1 MMTATTAEPVQLPT
15 RSGLVIDVRTVRP
28 DDEALLKDFFD
39 HVSNEDRRFRFFTA
53 SPHLQPHQAAALI
66 DVDHRQTESYL
77 AFTAE
82 GGQLVGSAM
91 LACDDAMETA
101 EVAISI
107 RADRKGQ
114 GVGWSLLHYLTAEA
128 KARGVQRLQ
137 SIESRENHL
146 AIELER
152 EMGFV
157 AREVEGDPSVVLL
170 EVQF

>member
-1 MMTATTAEPVQLPT
+1 MTATTAEPVQLAT

-28 DDEALLKDFFD
+28 DDEMLLTAFFD

-53 SPHLQPHQAAALI
+53 SPHLQPHQAATLI
-66 DVDHRQTESYL
+66 TVDHRQTESYL
-77 AFTAE
+77 AFTAQGE
-82 GGQLVGSAM
+82 LVASAM
-91 LACDDAMETA
+91 LACDDALETA

-114 GVGWSLLHYLTAEA
+114 GIGWSLLHYLTGEA
-128 KARGVQRLQ
+128 KARGVKRLQ

-157 AREVEGDPSVVLL
+157 ARPVDGDPSVVLL
-170 EVQF
+170 EVCF

>member
-15 RSGLVIDVRTVRP
+15 RSGLIIDVRTVRP

-66 DVDHRQTESYL
+66 DVDHQQTESYL

-114 GVGWSLLHYLTAEA
+114 GVGWSLLNYLTAEA
-128 KARGVQRLQ
+128 KARGVKRLQ

-170 EVQF
+170 EVRF

>member
-1 MMTATTAEPVQLPT
+1 MTATTAEPVQLPT

-28 DDEALLKDFFD
+28 DDEAGLTRFFD

-66 DVDHRQTESYL
+66 NVDHHQTESYL

-82 GGQLVGSAM
+82 GELVASAM
-91 LACDDAMETA
+91 LACDATMETA

-114 GVGWSLLHYLTAEA
+114 GIGWSLLHYLTGEA
-128 KARGVQRLQ
+128 KARGVKRLQ

-157 AREVEGDPSVVLL
+157 AHAVEGDPSVVLL
-170 EVQF
+170 EVRF

>member
-1 MMTATTAEPVQLPT
+1 MTATTAEPVQLPT

-28 DDEALLKDFFD
+28 QDEALLKDFFD

-66 DVDHRQTESYL
+66 HVDHKQTESYL

-82 GGQLVGSAM
+82 GQLIASAM
-91 LACDDAMETA
+91 LACDADMETA

-107 RADRKGQ
+107 RTDRKGQ
-114 GVGWSLLHYLTAEA
+114 GVGWSLLNYITTEA
-128 KARGVQRLQ
+128 KARGVKRLQ

-170 EVQF
+170 ETVF

>member
-1 MMTATTAEPVQLPT
+1 MTATNAERVQLPT
-15 RSGLVIDVRTVRP
+15 RSGLAIDVRTVRP
-28 DDEALLKDFFD
+28 DDAALLTEFFD

-53 SPHLQPHQAAALI
+53 APHLQPHQAAALI
-66 DVDHRQTESYL
+66 EVDHQKTESYL

-82 GGQLVGSAM
+82 GQLVASAM
-91 LACDDAMETA
+91 LACDDGMETA

-114 GVGWSLLHYLTAEA
+114 GIGWSLLNYVSAEA
-128 KARGVQRLQ
+128 KARGVKRLQ
-137 SIESRENHL
+137 SIENRENHL

-170 EVQF
+170 ETVF

>member
-1 MMTATTAEPVQLPT
+1 MTATTAESVQLPT
-15 RSGLVIDVRTVRP
+15 RSGLIVDVRTVRA

-66 DVDHRQTESYL
+66 QVDHRQTESYL
-77 AFTAE
+77 AFTPE
-82 GGQLVGSAM
+82 GQLVASAM

-114 GVGWSLLHYLTAEA
+114 GVGWSLLNYITAEA
-128 KARGVQRLQ
+128 KARGVKRLQ

-170 EVQF
+170 ETVF

>member
-1 MMTATTAEPVQLPT
+1 MTATTAEPVQLPT
-15 RSGLVIDVRTVRP
+15 RSGLVITVRTVRA
-28 DDEALLKDFFD
+28 DDEALLRDFFD

-53 SPHLQPHQAAALI
+53 SPQLQPHQAKALI
-66 DVDHRQTESYL
+66 DVDHQKTESYL
-77 AFTAE
+77 AFTDE
-82 GGQLVGSAM
+82 GQLVGSGM

-114 GVGWSLLHYLTAEA
+114 GVGWSLLNYITAEA
-128 KARGVQRLQ
+128 KARGVKRLQ

-170 EVQF
+170 ETVF